1 MVTRVLML
9 IYRKPDLNP
18 EQFRKHYE
26 EIHMPL
32 TKDLAGETFPLSHTR
47 RYIPRPTPAPDAS
60 SGTGEYP
67 AIVLGGN
74 PADVGVDCVTE
85 LIFRDKEH
93 MQSYFVLPDAPGAA
107 AKLEEEAE
115 NFVAKYQTILIED
128 CAESLPETKP
138 EPKAESKGWSI
149 KEAWLRWRR

>member
-9 IYRKPDLNP
+9 IYRKPDQTP

-32 TKDLAGETFPLSHTR
+32 TKDLAGDTFPLSHTR
-47 RYIPRPTPAPDAS
+47 RYIPRPASAPDS
-60 SGTGEYP
+60 STGTKEYP
-67 AIVLGGN
+67 AVVLGGN
-74 PADVGVDCVTE
+74 PADVEVDCVTE

-93 MQSYFVLPDAPGAA
+93 MQSYFVLPNAPGAA

-115 NFVAKYQTILIED
+115 NFVSKYQTILIED
-128 CAESLPETKP
+128 CAESIAQTKP
-138 EPKAESKGWSI
+138 QSKTWSI
-149 KEAWLRWRR
+149 KDAWSRWRR

>member
-9 IYRKPDLNP
+9 IYRRPDLTP

-32 TKDLAGETFPLSHTR
+32 TKDLTGDTFPLSHTR
-47 RYIPRPTPAPDAS
+47 RYIPRSASTPDS
-60 SGTGEYP
+60 STSTTEYP

-74 PADVGVDCVTE
+74 SADVEVDCVTE

-93 MQSYFVLPDAPGAA
+93 MQSYFVLPNAPGAA
-107 AKLEEEAE
+107 VKLEEEAD

-128 CAESLPETKP
+128 CAETIPETIPGTKP
-138 EPKAESKGWSI
+138 EPKTWSI
-149 KEAWLRWRR
+149 KDVWSRWRR